1 MRDICRFINQNIKT
15 ESIDYVYFVYEAEIK
30 KLNQPFFL
38 PNYYLYLVS
47 KGTGKL
53 LLNEK
58 EYELKPGTL
67 FLVAPWH
74 FHEIKD
80 FYNFTYLY
88 ISFNGEAVPS
98 LLKKFGYDNDGFVLN
113 GFEHLIEFW
122 IKSIRRI
129 NSENDAILTDSV
141 LKYTF
146 SFFSNAENKLYS
158 SDGFDAVIKYI
169 NDHYCDS
176 SLTMKK
182 VADLFFYSYKY
193 FSYIF
198 KEKTGYKFTEYL
210 NNMRIHLALQLIK
223 EKPHSITELAT
234 KCGFGD
240 SYYFS
245 KVFKSIMNKTPSQFS
260 KEKTK

>member
-1 MRDICRFINQNIKT
+1 VRDICRFINHDDKCDA
-15 ESIDYVYFVYEAEIK
+15 IDYIYFVYEAEIK
-30 KLNQPFFL
+30 KLKQPFFHS
-38 PNYYLYLVS
+38 NYYLYLVS

-53 LLNEK
+53 VTDEK
-58 EYELKPGTL
+58 EFDLKPGTL

-80 FYNFTYLY
+80 TKDFTYLY
-88 ISFNGEAVPS
+88 ISFNGQSVPD
-98 LLKKFGYDNDGFVLN
+98 LLKKFGYGNDGFVIN
-113 GFEHLIEFW
+113 DFEHLIEFW

-129 NSENDAILTDSV
+129 TPGNDAVLTDSV

-146 SFFSNAENKLYS
+146 SFLSDNQDKKYS
-158 SDGFDAVIKYI
+158 SDEFDSVIKYV
-169 NDHYCDS
+169 NDHYREP

-193 FSYIF
+193 FSHIF
-198 KEKTGYKFTEYL
+198 KEKTGVKFTEYL
-210 NNMRIHLALQLIK
+210 NNMRIHLALQLIE
-223 EKPHSITELAT
+223 EKTYSITELSA

-245 KVFKSIMNKTPSQFS
+245 KVFKSVMNKTPTQYL
-260 KEKTK
+260 KEKNN

>member
-1 MRDICRFINQNIKT
+1 
-15 ESIDYVYFVYEAEIK
+15 
-30 KLNQPFFL
+30 
-38 PNYYLYLVS
+38 LVS

-53 LLNEK
+53 AIEEK

-67 FLVAPWH
+67 FLVAPWQ

-80 FYNFTYLY
+80 FHDFTYLY
-88 ISFNGEAVPS
+88 ISFNGQAVPD
-98 LLKKFGYDNDGFVLN
+98 LLKKFGYDNKGFVLN
-113 GFEHLIEFW
+113 NFEHLIEFW

-129 NSENDAILTDSV
+129 TPENDTVLTDSV

-146 SFFSNAENKLYS
+146 SFLSDIKGIQPSSN
-158 SDGFDAVIKYI
+158 GFDSVIQYI
-169 NDHYCDS
+169 NDHYREP

-193 FSYIF
+193 FSYVF
-198 KEKTGYKFTEYL
+198 KEKTGVRFTEYL
-210 NNMRIHLALQLIK
+210 NNMRIHLALQLIE
-223 EKPHSITELAT
+223 EKPYSITELAI

-245 KVFKSIMNKTPSQFS
+245 KVFKSVMNKTPTQFLR
-260 KEKTK
+260 EKYH